1 MTGRVCV
8 CVCVCVCR
16 KEKERVCVCLGEW
29 EILKGEWDLER
40 EYVWERECERDS
52 EMNGQEQLPTF
63 CLRIFAERRVV
74 GEKSIFICLHIV
86 GSCVVKSNKK
96 EIYFHLNNLNEKQC
110 KQKLFLDV
118 GRRKKQ
124 KNTSLKSKKPKSK
137 YI

>member
-1 MTGRVCV
+1 MCVFGRVRDTKRRV
-8 CVCVCVCR
+8 R
-16 KEKERVCVCLGEW
+16 FRERVCVR
-29 EILKGEWDLER
+29 ER
-40 EYVWERECERDS
+40 ERECERDS

-110 KQKLFLDV
+110 KQKLFWLLV
-118 GRRKKQ
+118 EGRSRK
-124 KNTSLKSKKPKSK
+124 TLL
-137 YI
+137 